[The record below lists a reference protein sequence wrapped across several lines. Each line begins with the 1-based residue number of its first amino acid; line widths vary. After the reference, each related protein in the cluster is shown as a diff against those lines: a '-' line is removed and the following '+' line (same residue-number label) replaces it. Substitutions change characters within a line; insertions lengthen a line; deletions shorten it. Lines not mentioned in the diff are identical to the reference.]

1 MSTNITHQ
9 IEQLKQS
16 TNSTLEQLF
25 DNLSDNQLHKA
36 LRYTCLTA
44 GKRFRPLLTYFTG
57 LSFGAHESTMD
68 YPAAALE
75 MIHNYTLIHDDL
87 PSMDD
92 DDLRHGQPTCH
103 RQFGE
108 ATAILTGDA
117 LLAYAFEIITSDQT
131 SLSARQQVAI
141 IQEMARACGPQGIT
155 LGQHLDMNPED
166 SRSLSQVETIH
177 YHKTATLIQAS
188 IVVGALCGK
197 ESLDPQTLK
206 ALRQCGE
213 KLGLAYQIQDDV
225 LDLVA
230 SSEHLGK
237 ATQKDAQHDKHTYS
251 ALAGIDKASD
261 NAQTLY
267 TEACNILQD
276 CGLKDSP
283 LSQLIEHFSKR
294 DQ

>member
-1 MSTNITHQ
+1 MSTNINDT
-9 IEQLKQS
+9 IEQLKQA
-16 TNSTLEQLF
+16 TNQTLEQLLEP
-25 DNLSDNQLHKA
+25 LSNNQLHKA

-44 GKRFRPLLTYFTG
+44 GKRFRPLLIYFTG
-57 LSFGAHESTMD
+57 LSFGAHQQAMD
-68 YPAAALE
+68 YPAAAIE

-87 PSMDD
+87 PCMDD

-103 RQFGE
+103 KEFGE

-117 LLAYAFEIITSDQT
+117 LLAYAFEIITSDKT
-131 SLSARQQVAI
+131 SLSPRQQVAI
-141 IQEMARACGPQGIT
+141 VQEVSRACGPQGIT

-166 SRSLSQVETIH
+166 TSSLSQVETIH

-188 IVVGALCGK
+188 IVVGALCGT
-197 ESLDPQTLK
+197 ESIDPQTLN
-206 ALRQCGE
+206 ALHQCGE

-237 ATQKDAQHDKHTYS
+237 TAQKDAQQDKHTYS

-261 NAQTLY
+261 NAQKLY
-267 TEACNILQD
+267 SEARSILNTCDLQ
-276 CGLKDSP
+276 DSP
-283 LSQLIEHFSKR
+283 LAQLIEHFSQR